1 MEQFNSIEL
10 SFIFEIIPH
19 KYSIGLMIVGN
30 LVWQQEEV
38 PKGDISIALTIR
50 EEFFISVLF
59 RDTLETILLILSYR
73 TM

>member
-10 SFIFEIIPH
+10 NFIFEIIPH

-38 PKGDISIALTIR
+38 RKGDISIALTIR
-50 EEFFISVLF
+50 ENPLPPSSSG
-59 RDTLETILLILSYR
+59 TLWK
-73 TM
+73 